1 MNALELQEF
10 IRKKMDVFPTKTRRV
25 AEYLLTHSSKVAF
38 LSISE
43 VADRLSVSK
52 AQLVRVARM
61 LGFEGYSDL
70 KSVLKQALLEQVSPS
85 SVCFNGGFGGTAP
98 PGLGFNAEEAGKSD
112 IPENLRRLE
121 QANIEETF
129 KNLSSG
135 AIVKFCEAAK
145 SASALYC
152 MGWGISA
159 LVAEWFYTRFT
170 ELGLRAVLVRR
181 GSMSLIEQTR
191 AMGSGDMLIVC
202 ELPSYVIE
210 VTEAVEK
217 IYRKGSFVVT
227 LTDSPAAPIC
237 GSSHL
242 PFHAGDISPTFGSS
256 LLGSLF
262 AVHVL
267 PSVLAF
273 NLGEEGQ
280 QALAA
285 QKEGLG
291 DERVYYPAY
300 GLRY

>member
-1 MNALELQEF
+1 MNAFELQEF
-10 IRKKMDVFPTKTRRV
+10 IRKKMDAFPTKTRRV

-85 SVCFNGGFGGTAP
+85 SAYFD
-98 PGLGFNAEEAGKSD
+98 AEEAHKSD

-121 QANIEETF
+121 QANIDETF
-129 KNLSSG
+129 KNLSPA
-135 AIVKFCEAAK
+135 AIVKFCEAVK
-145 SASALYC
+145 TASALYC

-170 ELGLRAVLVRR
+170 ELGLRTVLVRR

-191 AMGSGDMLIVC
+191 AMESGDMLIVC

-237 GSSHL
+237 RSSHL
-242 PFHAGDISPTFGSS
+242 PFHVGDVSPTFGSS
-256 LLGSLF
+256 LLGPMF

-267 PSVLAF
+267 TSVLAF

-280 QALAA
+280 RALTA

>member
-1 MNALELQEF
+1 MDALELQEF

-70 KSVLKQALLEQVSPS
+70 KNVLKQALLEQISPS
-85 SVCFNGGFGGTAP
+85 AAYFNGGFGGVAP
-98 PGLGFNAEEAGKSD
+98 TSFNIEEGRKSD

-129 KNLSSG
+129 NNLSPSS
-135 AIVKFCEAAK
+135 IVKFCEAVK
-145 SASALYC
+145 SASALFC

-181 GSMSLIEQTR
+181 GSMSLTEQTR
-191 AMGSGDMLIVC
+191 AMERGDMLIVC

-237 GSSHL
+237 RSSHL
-242 PFHAGDISPTFGSS
+242 PFHVGDISPTFGSS
-256 LLGSLF
+256 LLGPMF

-267 PSVLAF
+267 TSVLAF
-273 NLGEEGQ
+273 NLGEEGR

-285 QKEGLG
+285 QKEELG

>member
-1 MNALELQEF
+1 MNAHELQEF
-10 IRKKMDVFPTKTRRV
+10 LRKKMDSFPTKTRRV
-25 AEYLLTHSSKVAF
+25 AEYLLTQSSKVAF

-70 KSVLKQALLEQVSPS
+70 KGIFKQALLEQISPS
-85 SVCFNGGFGGTAP
+85 SA
-98 PGLGFNAEEAGKSD
+98 AEDSHRSD

-129 KNLSSG
+129 KNLPPD

-145 SASALYC
+145 RASALYC

-159 LVAEWFYTRFT
+159 LVAEWLYTRFT
-170 ELGLRAVLVRR
+170 ELGLKAVLVRR
-181 GSMSLIEQTR
+181 GSMSLLEQTR
-191 AMGSGDMLIVC
+191 AVKSDDMLIVC

-227 LTDSPAAPIC
+227 LTDGPAAPIC
-237 GSSHL
+237 RSSHL
-242 PFHAGDISPTFGSS
+242 PFHVGDVSPTFGSS
-256 LLGSLF
+256 LLGPMF

-267 PSVLAF
+267 TSVLAF

-280 QALAA
+280 AALAA
-285 QKEGLG
+285 QKEGLN